1 VVSVGL
7 KRVLQK
13 GQGTRV
19 DNVSEW
25 RVDALVRKTVQ
36 SWVVFLTPSVLTLN
50 PSEKLFANEGI
61 LSPPVV
67 YPLVPVVCSDHRAGV
82 LLDEERN

>member
-1 VVSVGL
+1 MYCV
-7 KRVLQK
+7 
-13 GQGTRV
+13 
-19 DNVSEW
+19 

-36 SWVVFLTPSVLTLN
+36 SWVVYLTPSVLTLN

-61 LSPPVV
+61 LSPTVV
-67 YPLVPVVCSDHRAGV
+67 YPLVSVVCSNHRAGV

>member
-1 VVSVGL
+1 M

-61 LSPPVV
+61 LSPIVA
-67 YPLVPVVCSDHRAGV
+67 YPLVSVVFKWLPGRCAA
-82 LLDEERN
+82 ERKEKSSIL